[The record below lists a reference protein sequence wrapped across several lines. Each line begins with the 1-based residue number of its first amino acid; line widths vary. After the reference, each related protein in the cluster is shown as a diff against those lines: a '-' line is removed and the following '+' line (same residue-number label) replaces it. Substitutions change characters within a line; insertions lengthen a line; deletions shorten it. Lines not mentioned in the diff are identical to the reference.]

1 MHLFGSPKIYNN
13 QVFHTFVQT
22 KTTPIMKYIIRAVK
36 YFVYTSVIVCLTLAI
51 LVVLGFVSSD
61 VNVMFR
67 EGWKSVGLIA
77 AMFAFVSAFYPR
89 FGYLTRMVHTAKPV
103 SQLKSEIGG
112 YMEGRGYKLE
122 TSEAEVVTYVKRSIA
137 LRILRLG
144 EDRIT
149 ISSCTGGFEVEGPS
163 REVQPIV
170 SGLDYR
176 LSDPNG
182 DTANY

>member
-1 MHLFGSPKIYNN
+1 
-13 QVFHTFVQT
+13 
-22 KTTPIMKYIIRAVK
+22 MKYIIRAVK
-36 YFVYTSVIVCLTLAI
+36 YFVYTSILVCITLAI

-89 FGYLTRMVHTAKPV
+89 FGYLTRMVHTGKSV
-103 SQLKSEIGG
+103 SQLKSEICG
-112 YMEGRGYKLE
+112 YMEGRSYKLE
-122 TSEAEVVTYVKRSIA
+122 TAEGETLTFVKRSIV
-137 LRILRLG
+137 LRIMRLG

-149 ISSCTGGFEVEGPS
+149 ISSCTGGFEVEGPA